1 MISIN
6 QTKLDY
12 ISITE
17 RNNNLTIKS
26 SAFQNLNQLSYIEFD
41 YTTIKT
47 IQRKAFK
54 LDNSINNK
62 IIIKF
67 NFCNLTG
74 KN

>member
-1 MISIN
+1 MTSVN
-6 QTKLDY
+6 QTKLKY

-26 SAFQNLNQLSYIEFD
+26 RAFQNLNQLSNIEFE
-41 YTTIKT
+41 YITIKT
-47 IQRKAFK
+47 IEREAFK
-54 LDNSINNK
+54 LDNLISDK